1 MKSSI
6 ERKKIEIAGVLV
18 VIGCFLSAP
27 AYAVDAADAEEL
39 LEKSKCLKCHDV
51 EKTKKGKPFKK
62 IAAEYKSKPNAVA
75 EITKHVTEPSQVK
88 IEGEMADHGI
98 VKTRDKARI
107 QNLVE
112 WILSR

>member
-1 MKSSI
+1 MT
-6 ERKKIEIAGVLV
+6 RNKIGVAGTLV
-18 VIGCFLSAP
+18 VIACFLSVP
-27 AYAVDAADAEEL
+27 AYAVDAADAQEL

-51 EKTKKGKPFKK
+51 EKTKKGKAYKK
-62 IAAEYKSKPNAVA
+62 IAADYKSNPNAVA
-75 EITKHVTEPSQVK
+75 AITKHVTEPSQVK
-88 IEGEMADHGI
+88 IEGEMVDHGV